1 MKNLIL
7 LIGILFSGICT
18 AQTIQEVENF
28 SKIKID
34 TDAEVEIVYSN
45 KSQVVFNK
53 DSDELEN
60 LSIISDNK
68 SLVISNNSKESL
80 PGLKIRI
87 YTNDIKVLSILGK
100 TSVILSKFKYLDKMI
115 IIAKQGATV
124 NTGDTNIKNLQINR
138 SNNSDVICTNAQTTR
153 EIVDGLL
160 IAAN

>member
-7 LIGILFSGICT
+7 LIGILFSGICS
-18 AQTIQEVENF
+18 AQTVQEVDNF

-34 TDAEVEIVYSN
+34 ANAEVEIVYSN

-53 DSDELEN
+53 DSEELEN
-60 LSIISDNK
+60 LSVISDNK
-68 SLVISNNSKESL
+68 SLVISKTSKEEL
-80 PGLKIRI
+80 LGLKIRI
-87 YTNDIKVLSILGK
+87 YTNDVRVLFIQGK
-100 TSVILSKFKYLDKMI
+100 TSVTFSKFTYQDNML

-124 NTGDTNIKNLQINR
+124 NTGDTKIKNLQINR
-138 SNNSDVICTNAQTTR
+138 SSNSEVTCSNAKTTK